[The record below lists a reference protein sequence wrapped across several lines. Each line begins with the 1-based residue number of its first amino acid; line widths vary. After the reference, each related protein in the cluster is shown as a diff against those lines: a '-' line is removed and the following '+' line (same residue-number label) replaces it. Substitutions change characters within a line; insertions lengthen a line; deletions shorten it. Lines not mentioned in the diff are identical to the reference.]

1 MDNHIQEAREAT
13 LAQIG
18 VEILRLFN
26 RIEQECNKSATFH
39 NETSFAQLFTQSE
52 RFDLW
57 ATSLGLHQS
66 GHASLDYRFRDAPRI
81 REYADS
87 LLSNLRSSL
96 AVSKSS
102 KLH

>member
-13 LAQIG
+13 LAQTG
-18 VEILRLFN
+18 VEILRLFDC
-26 RIEQECNKSATFH
+26 IEQECNKSAAFN
-39 NETSFAQLFTQSE
+39 NETSLTELTTQSE

-57 ATSLGLHQS
+57 ATNLGLHQS

-87 LLSNLRSSL
+87 LLSNLRSAL
-96 AVSKSS
+96 AVGES
-102 KLH
+102 